1 VIYPTFVLPIDA
13 GRQLSIRA
21 IDASLAR
28 DRAILILAQKDKETD
43 EPTPG
48 DLYQVGT
55 ACHILR
61 MKKNPDGSVQM
72 LVQAVQRARVT
83 GYTRARD
90 FLEASVELLAPPSGE
105 PHLEVEALSRQVRAR
120 FDEAQR
126 SGKYIQPEIAQYISS
141 IEEPGQF
148 ADFLAFHFDL
158 KVPQKQEVLET
169 VKVTDRLRKVL
180 VFLDQE
186 LELLKMQQR
195 IQTQVKEEID
205 KNQREYFLRE
215 QLKAIQKELGQ
226 VTSNG
231 ADEVEEFREKL
242 EALEL
247 PEVVGDEAD
256 RELGRLERMHPDS
269 AEASVI
275 RTYLGWITDLP
286 WNSLSVD
293 HHDVAAAA
301 KVLEEDHYGLEKV
314 KDRVLEYL
322 AVRHL
327 RRLRAE
333 KGDLPKEEAN
343 KGPIL
348 CFAGPPGVGKTSIAR
363 SIARA
368 LGRKYVRISL
378 GGARDE
384 SDIRGHRRTYIGA
397 MPGRIMQGLKQAG
410 TRNPVFLLDEV
421 DKLGHSY
428 QGDPSA
434 ALLEVLD
441 PGQNDSFVDHY
452 LGVSF
457 NLSAVMF
464 VTTANFVSQV
474 PGPLLDRLEVI
485 EFGSYLEPEKIEIAK
500 RYLVPRQITE
510 NGLKESQVRVSDKA
524 VQKVIASYTREAGV
538 RNLERE
544 LGSLL
549 RKAARKIAA
558 GEAKRVRITEAVV
571 EKYLGPAKV
580 LPEIEARE
588 DLVGVATGMYYTPV
602 GGDIMFVEATAV
614 KGKAGLVLTGHL
626 GEVMKESARAALTF
640 AKSNAARLGISAERL
655 EESEVHIHVP
665 AGAVPKD
672 GPSAGVTM
680 ATALVSSLTGKP
692 VRRDLAMTGE
702 ITLQGRILPIGGIK
716 EKVLGARRAGIKVI
730 VMPKQNSPDLDEI
743 PLHLRRTMEFK
754 LVDRLEEVFELAFRR
769 PTAGHRRR
777 RPPAR
782 STKSQRR
789 PSRGRQAP
797 AAP

>member
-28 DRAILILAQKDKETD
+28 DRAILILAQKDKEID
-43 EPTPG
+43 EPTSG
-48 DLYQVGT
+48 DLYPVGT
-55 ACHILR
+55 ACQILR

-72 LVQAVQRARVT
+72 LVQAVQRARVA
-83 GYTRARD
+83 GFTRTRD
-90 FLEASVELLAPPSGE
+90 FLEASIELLAPPADE
-105 PHLEVEALSRQVRAR
+105 PHLEIEALSRQVRAK
-120 FDEAQR
+120 FEEAQR
-126 SGKYIQPEIAQYISS
+126 SGKYIQPEIAQYITS
-141 IEEPGQF
+141 IDDPGQF

-158 KVPQKQEVLET
+158 KVPQKQEILET
-169 VKVTDRLRKVL
+169 VRVTERLRKVL

-226 VTSNG
+226 VTSDG
-231 ADEVEEFREKL
+231 PDEVEEFREKL
-242 EALEL
+242 DALEL
-247 PEVVGDEAD
+247 SEVVLDEAE

-286 WNSLSVD
+286 WNSLSED
-293 HHDVAAAA
+293 HHDIAAAA
-301 KVLEEDHYGLEKV
+301 KVLEEDHYGLDKV
-314 KDRVLEYL
+314 KDRVLEFL
-322 AVRHL
+322 AVRYL

-333 KGDLPKEEAN
+333 KGDLPREEAN

-397 MPGRIMQGLKQAG
+397 MPGRIMQGLKQAR

-421 DKLGHSY
+421 DKLGHSF

-441 PGQNDSFVDHY
+441 PAQNDTFVDHY
-452 LGVSF
+452 LGVPF
-457 NLSAVMF
+457 DLSAVMF
-464 VTTANFVSQV
+464 LTTANFVSQV
-474 PGPLLDRLEVI
+474 PAPLLDRLEII
-485 EFGSYLEPEKIEIAK
+485 EFGSYVEPEKIEIAR
-500 RYLVPRQITE
+500 RYLVPRQVKE
-510 NGLKESQVRVSDKA
+510 NGLRDSQIHVSDKA
-524 VQKVIASYTREAGV
+524 IQKVIASYTREAGV

-544 LGSLL
+544 LGSVL
-549 RKAARKIAA
+549 RKAARKIAE
-558 GEAKRVRITEAVV
+558 GEAKRLRVTEAVI
-571 EKYLGPAKV
+571 EKYLGPAKI
-580 LPEIEARE
+580 LPEVEARE

-602 GGDIMFVEATAV
+602 GGDIMFVEATSM

-626 GEVMKESARAALTF
+626 GEVMKESARAALTY
-640 AKSNAARLGISAERL
+640 AKSNAASLGIPPERL

-680 ATALVSSLTGKP
+680 ATALISSLTGKP
-692 VRRDLAMTGE
+692 VRRDVAMTGE
-702 ITLQGRILPIGGIK
+702 ITLQGRVLPIGGIK
-716 EKVLGARRAGIKVI
+716 EKILGARRAGIKTVI
-730 VMPKQNSPDLDEI
+730 LPRQNGSDLDEI
-743 PLHLRRTMEFK
+743 PLHLRRAMEFK
-754 LVDRLEEVFELAFRR
+754 LIDRLEEALQLALREPTTGRR
-769 PTAGHRRR
+769 KSGERVRPPGSRR
-777 RPPAR
+777 RPD
-782 STKSQRR
+782 RR
-789 PSRGRQAP
+789 REAP
-797 AAP
+797 ANP